1 MKLEI
6 FKNKYID
13 PFYGLEYIYIEEE
26 GYIVWRVGTGE
37 NIEMLHLRTF
47 YKKRG
52 FGKKLVLSMLDK
64 LKYKKPYHSIYAFT
78 RTCNIESQKFFDALG
93 FNIQHVNGIY
103 KDGQCVLFWASYD
116 ELYNK
121 HIGEKKR

>member
-47 YKKRG
+47 YKKTSKIN
-52 FGKKLVLSMLDK
+52 FEVFFMLNFKYHLLTLSVSLYF
-64 LKYKKPYHSIYAFT
+64 LL
-78 RTCNIESQKFFDALG
+78 AL
-93 FNIQHVNGIY
+93 IR
-103 KDGQCVLFWASYD
+103 L
-116 ELYNK
+116 
-121 HIGEKKR
+121 